1 MRNDELIVLRRE
13 GMYCPLGG
21 FYIDPILHVENA
33 VISHGH
39 ADHARNGHKKIL
51 CSNRSEKI
59 IRHRVKFESIQS
71 LNFQES
77 IRIDDI
83 KLTMYP
89 ASHVLGAAQILLETK
104 GRRWL
109 YTGDFR
115 LAEDSSCDAFEPIKT
130 DVLVMESTFGL
141 PIFRWR
147 DELEVFKEI
156 FDMWENCKQTK
167 MNLVLY
173 CYSLGKSQRI
183 LHGMKRYF
191 GTSAF
196 PGNIRVHPSISAIN
210 NIYKHHGIDFPDH
223 SAFSLHKEAEE
234 STLIILPP
242 SVKGTKMI
250 DKCKPCI
257 EAVVSGW
264 MAVRGNRR
272 RETGCKGF
280 VLSDHADWNEL
291 NRLVELT
298 EAKNVITVHGKS
310 NVFRKYI
317 EESGV
322 GTSDL
327 TFANSN

>member
-21 FYIDPILHVENA
+21 FYIDPILPVENA

-77 IRIDDI
+77 IRIGDI

-89 ASHVLGAAQILLETK
+89 ASHVLGAAQILLELK

-156 FDMWENCKQTK
+156 FDTWENCKQTK

-173 CYSLGKSQRI
+173 CYSLRKSQRI
-183 LHGMKRYF
+183 LHGIKKHF
-191 GTSAF
+191 GTSTF

-223 SAFSLHKEAEE
+223 SAFSLHKEDED
-234 STLIILPP
+234 STLILLPP

-280 VLSDHADWNEL
+280 VLSDHADWTEL

-298 EAKNVITVHGKS
+298 EAQNVITVHGKS

-317 EESGV
+317 EERGV

>member
-1 MRNDELIVLRRE
+1 M
-13 GMYCPLGG
+13 
-21 FYIDPILHVENA
+21 
-33 VISHGH
+33 
-39 ADHARNGHKKIL
+39 
-51 CSNRSEKI
+51 
-59 IRHRVKFESIQS
+59 
-71 LNFQES
+71 
-77 IRIDDI
+77 
-83 KLTMYP
+83 
-89 ASHVLGAAQILLETK
+89 
-104 GRRWL
+104 
-109 YTGDFR
+109 
-115 LAEDSSCDAFEPIKT
+115 AEDSSCDAFEPIKT

-147 DELEVFKEI
+147 NELEVFKEI

-173 CYSLGKSQRI
+173 CYSFGKSQRI
-183 LHGMKRYF
+183 LHGIKKHF

-223 SAFSLHKEAEE
+223 STFSPHKEVED
-234 STLIILPP
+234 STLILLPP

-250 DKCKPCI
+250 DKCKPYI

-280 VLSDHADWNEL
+280 VLSDHADWTEL

-317 EESGV
+317 EENGV
-322 GTSDL
+322 EQVI
-327 TFANSN
+327 

>member
-21 FYIDPILHVENA
+21 FYIAPILPVENA

-51 CSNRSEKI
+51 CSNKSEKI

-89 ASHVLGAAQILLETK
+89 ASHVLGAAQILLELK

-156 FDMWENCKQTK
+156 LDMWENCKQTK

-173 CYSLGKSQRI
+173 CYSLGKAQRI

-196 PGNIRVHPSISAIN
+196 PGNIKVHPSISAIN

-223 SAFSLHKEAEE
+223 STFSPHKEVED
-234 STLIILPP
+234 STLILLPP

-280 VLSDHADWNEL
+280 VLSDHADWTEL

-317 EESGV
+317 EENGV

>member
-1 MRNDELIVLRRE
+1 MRNNELIVLRRE

-21 FYIDPILHVENA
+21 FYIDPILPVENA

-51 CSNRSEKI
+51 CSYRSEKI

-71 LNFQES
+71 LNFRKS
-77 IRIDDI
+77 IRIGDI
-83 KLTMYP
+83 YLTMFP
-89 ASHVLGAAQILLETK
+89 ASHVLGAAQILIETK

-115 LAEDSSCDAFEPIKT
+115 LAEESSCVAWEPIKT

-147 DELEVFKEI
+147 NELEVFKEI

-167 MNLVLY
+167 TNLVLY

-183 LHGMKRYF
+183 LHGIKKHF

-223 SAFSLHKEAEE
+223 STFSPHKEVED
-234 STLIILPP
+234 STLILLPP

-250 DKCKPCI
+250 DKRKPYI
-257 EAVVSGW
+257 EAIVSGW

-280 VLSDHADWNEL
+280 VLSDHADWTEL

-317 EESGV
+317 EENGV

>member
-21 FYIDPILHVENA
+21 FYIDPILPVENA

-77 IRIDDI
+77 TRIDDI

-147 DELEVFKEI
+147 DELEVFKEV

-191 GTSAF
+191 GASAF
-196 PGNIRVHPSISAIN
+196 PGNIRVHPSILAIN

-223 SAFSLHKEAEE
+223 SAFSLHKEPED
-234 STLIILPP
+234 STLILLPP
-242 SVKGTKMI
+242 SVKGKKMI

-280 VLSDHADWNEL
+280 VLSDHADWTEL

-298 EAKNVITVHGKS
+298 EAKNVIPVHGKS

-317 EESGV
+317 EERGV
-322 GTSDL
+322 KTSDL

>member
-21 FYIDPILHVENA
+21 FYIDPILPVENA

-183 LHGMKRYF
+183 LHGLKRYF

-223 SAFSLHKEAEE
+223 SAFSLHKEAED
-234 STLIILPP
+234 STLILLPP

-280 VLSDHADWNEL
+280 VLSDHADWTEL

-298 EAKNVITVHGKS
+298 EANNVITVHGKS

-317 EESGV
+317 EERGV
-322 GTSDL
+322 KTSDL

>member
-21 FYIDPILHVENA
+21 FYIDPILPVENA

-51 CSNRSEKI
+51 CSYRSEKI

-71 LNFQES
+71 LNFRKS
-77 IRIDDI
+77 IRIGDI
-83 KLTMYP
+83 YLTMFP
-89 ASHVLGAAQILLETK
+89 ASHVLGAAQILIETK

-147 DELEVFKEI
+147 NELEVFKEI
-156 FDMWENCKQTK
+156 FDMWENCKETK

-183 LHGMKRYF
+183 LRGIKKYF

-196 PGNIRVHPSISAIN
+196 PGDIRVHPSISAIN

-223 SAFSLHKEAEE
+223 STFSPHKEVED
-234 STLIILPP
+234 STLILLPP

-250 DKCKPCI
+250 DKRKPYI
-257 EAVVSGW
+257 EAIVSGW

-280 VLSDHADWNEL
+280 ILSDHADWTAL

-298 EAKNVITVHGKS
+298 EAKTVITVHGKS

-317 EESGV
+317 EERGV
-322 GTSDL
+322 ETSDL

>member
-21 FYIDPILHVENA
+21 FYIDPILPVENA

-183 LHGMKRYF
+183 LHGIKKHF

-196 PGNIRVHPSISAIN
+196 PGNIRVHLSISAIN

-223 SAFSLHKEAEE
+223 STFSPHKEVED
-234 STLIILPP
+234 STLILLPP

-250 DKCKPCI
+250 DKCKPYI

-280 VLSDHADWNEL
+280 VLSDHADWTEL

-298 EAKNVITVHGKS
+298 EAKNVITCT
-310 NVFRKYI
+310 RKI
-317 EESGV
+317 KCFS
-322 GTSDL
+322 
-327 TFANSN
+327 

>member
-21 FYIDPILHVENA
+21 FYIDPILPVENA

-51 CSNRSEKI
+51 CSYRSEKI

-71 LNFQES
+71 LNFRKS
-77 IRIDDI
+77 IRIGDI
-83 KLTMYP
+83 YLTMFP
-89 ASHVLGAAQILLETK
+89 ASHVLGAAQILIETK

-147 DELEVFKEI
+147 NELEVFKEI
-156 FDMWENCKQTK
+156 FEMWENCKQTK

-183 LHGMKRYF
+183 LHGIKKHF

-223 SAFSLHKEAEE
+223 STFSPHKEVED
-234 STLIILPP
+234 STLILLPP

-250 DKCKPCI
+250 GNFKPCT

-280 VLSDHADWNEL
+280 VLSDHADWTEL

-317 EESGV
+317 EENGV

>member
-1 MRNDELIVLRRE
+1 MSNHELIVLRRE
-13 GMYCPLGG
+13 GMYCPMGG
-21 FYIDPILHVENA
+21 FYVDPILPVENA

-51 CSNRSEKI
+51 CSTRSEKI
-59 IRHRVKFESIQS
+59 IHHRVTFKSIQP
-71 LNFQES
+71 LNFRES
-77 IRIDDI
+77 IRIGDI

-89 ASHVLGAAQILLETK
+89 ASHVLGAAQILLEAK

-147 DELEVFKEI
+147 NELEVFKEI
-156 FDMWENCKQTK
+156 FHLWENCKQTK

-191 GTSAF
+191 GPSAF
-196 PGNIRVHPSISAIN
+196 SGSIKVHPSISAIN
-210 NIYKHHGIDFPDH
+210 NIYKHHGIGFPDY
-223 SAFSLHKEAEE
+223 STFSPHTEVEE
-234 STLIILPP
+234 STLILLPP
-242 SVKGTKMI
+242 SVKGAKMI
-250 DKCKPCI
+250 SNCKPCV

-264 MAVRGNRR
+264 MAIRGNRR

-280 VLSDHADWNEL
+280 VLSDHADWTEL

-298 EAKNVITVHGKS
+298 EPKEVITVHGKS

-317 EESGV
+317 EERGV
-322 GTSDL
+322 ATSDL
-327 TFANSN
+327 TFEKGD

>member
-1 MRNDELIVLRRE
+1 MRNHELIVLRRE

-21 FYIDPILHVENA
+21 FYIDPILPVKNA

-71 LNFQES
+71 LNFRKN
-77 IRIDDI
+77 IRIGDI
-83 KLTMYP
+83 YLTMYP

-147 DELEVFKEI
+147 NELEVFKEI
-156 FDMWENCKQTK
+156 FDMWENCKQKK

-196 PGNIRVHPSISAIN
+196 PGGIKVHPSISAIN
-210 NIYKHHGIDFPDH
+210 NIYKYHGIDFPDY
-223 SAFSLHKEAEE
+223 STFSLHKKAEG
-234 STLIILPP
+234 STLILVPP
-242 SVKGTKMI
+242 SVKRTKMI
-250 DKCKPCI
+250 DNFKPCI

-280 VLSDHADWNEL
+280 VLSDHADWTEL

-317 EESGV
+317 EENGV

>member
-21 FYIDPILHVENA
+21 FYIDPILPVENA

-141 PIFRWR
+141 PVFRWR

-223 SAFSLHKEAEE
+223 SAFSLHKEAED
-234 STLIILPP
+234 STLILLPP

-280 VLSDHADWNEL
+280 VLSDHADWTEL

-317 EESGV
+317 EENGV

-327 TFANSN
+327 IFANSN

>member
-21 FYIDPILHVENA
+21 FYIDPILPVENA

-77 IRIDDI
+77 IRIGDI

-147 DELEVFKEI
+147 NELEVFKEI

-196 PGNIRVHPSISAIN
+196 PGNIRYIQVSRLSIISIN
-210 NIYKHHGIDFPDH
+210 ITESIFRSFYFFP
-223 SAFSLHKEAEE
+223 HKEVED
-234 STLIILPP
+234 STLILLPP

-280 VLSDHADWNEL
+280 VLSDHADWTEL

-317 EESGV
+317 EERGV

-327 TFANSN
+327 TFANNN